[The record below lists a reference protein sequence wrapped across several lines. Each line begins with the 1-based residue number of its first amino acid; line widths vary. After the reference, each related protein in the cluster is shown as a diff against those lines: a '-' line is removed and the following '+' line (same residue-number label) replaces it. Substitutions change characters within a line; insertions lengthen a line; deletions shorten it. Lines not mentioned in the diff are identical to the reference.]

1 MHKVIYKCVSGQ
13 EEREREK
20 KEQRQIETS
29 GSPESYWFLQPAGP
43 DGAKEITRPK

>member
-1 MHKVIYKCVSGQ
+1 MKK
-13 EEREREK
+13 EREK

-29 GSPESYWFLQPAGP
+29 GSPESYWLLYPAGP